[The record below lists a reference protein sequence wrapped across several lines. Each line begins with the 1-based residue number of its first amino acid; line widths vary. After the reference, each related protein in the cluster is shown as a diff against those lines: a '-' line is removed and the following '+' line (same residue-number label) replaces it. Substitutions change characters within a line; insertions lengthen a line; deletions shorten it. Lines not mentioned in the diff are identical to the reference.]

1 MLNKRNIYKF
11 IVTFEC
17 ILISSM
23 IPINIPI
30 PSIQNIYRI
39 VEIPIN
45 YQIPAVILLTLIF
58 SGEFLKKVYAIYIF
72 TGLFFLPIFFDGG
85 SLGYLMTPNIGYLFG
100 IFPLISVINI
110 LNKKN
115 NLSFYKYI
123 KYSLVGLM
131 IMHFTGISY
140 LTLQLLIFN
149 KPNLIP
155 YNIGLFSLNKIPF
168 QIISLIPVYL
178 IINIINKLKVKKWKN
193 ILIKKLIIL
202 L

>member
-1 MLNKRNIYKF
+1 
-11 IVTFEC
+11 
-17 ILISSM
+17 M

-85 SLGYLMTPNIGYLFG
+85 SLGYLITPNFGYLVG
-100 IFPLISVINI
+100 IFPLIKIINI

-115 NLSFYKYI
+115 YFSFIKYI
-123 KYSLVGLM
+123 KYSLGGLI
-131 IMHFTGISY
+131 IMHFTGILY
-140 LTLQLLIFN
+140 LTFQLLIFN
-149 KPNLIP
+149 KSNLIL
-155 YNIGLFSLNKIPF
+155 YNIGLFTLNKIPY
-168 QIISLIPVYL
+168 QIISIIPLYL
-178 IINIINKLKVKKWKN
+178 IIYLINKFK
-193 ILIKKLIIL
+193 I
-202 L
+202 

>member
-1 MLNKRNIYKF
+1 MINKRNLYKF
-11 IVTFEC
+11 IVSFQG
-17 ILISSM
+17 ILISTM

-30 PSIQNIYRI
+30 LSTDNIYRV

-45 YQIPAVILLTLIF
+45 YQIPTIIFLTLIF
-58 SGEFLKKVYAIYIF
+58 SGEFIKIVYAIYIF
-72 TGLFFLPIFFDGG
+72 IGLFFFPVFFDGG
-85 SLGYLMTPNIGYLFG
+85 SIGYLITPNFGYIIG
-100 IFPLISVINI
+100 IFPLISAINL

-115 NLSFYKYI
+115 NLSLIKYI
-123 KYSLVGLM
+123 KYSLAGLT

-140 LTLQLLIFN
+140 LTFQLLIFN

-178 IINIINKLKVKKWKN
+178 IINLINKLKLKK
-193 ILIKKLIIL
+193 
-202 L
+202 